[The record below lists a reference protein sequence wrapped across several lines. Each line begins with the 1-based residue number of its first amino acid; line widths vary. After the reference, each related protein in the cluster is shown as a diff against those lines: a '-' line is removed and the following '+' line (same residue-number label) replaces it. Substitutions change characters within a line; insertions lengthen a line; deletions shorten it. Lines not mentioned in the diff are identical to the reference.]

1 MSGETIYTAV
11 IMSFLLLN
19 SVSVSP
25 CACFRHLELTLCKM
39 LCKFLSHLA
48 QKDILLTLGT
58 HVISKAFVK
67 IKIRSCCCVVG
78 YSTLLWRL
86 HAENHS
92 LTVTKLVQLTRASWV
107 LSTGRCAGT
116 QLKLEWIEVCPLYWN
131 LCGLWPDAILILRCS
146 RCPLMVRAL
155 LMHCSCCIL
164 EQILLPNSFMCKSK
178 GAYLV

>member
-1 MSGETIYTAV
+1 MGPRCQGKTIPTAV
-11 IMSFLLLN
+11 IVFFLLLY
-19 SVSVSP
+19 SMSIPP
-25 CACFRHLELTLCKM
+25 CACFRHLELTLHKM

-58 HVISKAFVK
+58 HIISKAFVK
-67 IKIRSCCCVVG
+67 IKIWSCCCVVG

-92 LTVTKLVQLTRASWV
+92 LTVTKLVQLARASPD
-107 LSTGRCAGT
+107 LSTGCCAGI

-131 LCGLWPDAILILRCS
+131 LCGLWPDAILILRYS

-155 LMHCSCCIL
+155 LMPCSCCIL
-164 EQILLPNSFMCKSK
+164 E
-178 GAYLV
+178 